1 MLFVPLPE
9 AEADPPF
16 TSSLLITAFLVD
28 VLGEYRHEQSAQLL
42 RHGIYLCPLHNMT
55 TTTILMV

>member
-28 VLGEYRHEQSAQLL
+28 GSGEYRHEQSAQL
-42 RHGIYLCPLHNMT
+42 
-55 TTTILMV
+55 